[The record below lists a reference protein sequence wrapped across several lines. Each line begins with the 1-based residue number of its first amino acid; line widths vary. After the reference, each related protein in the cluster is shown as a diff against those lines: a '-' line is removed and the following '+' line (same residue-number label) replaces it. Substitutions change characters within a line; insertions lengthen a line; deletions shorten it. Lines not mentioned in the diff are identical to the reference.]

1 MFKIFTYSLLGAMSL
16 NCAAHALTYGPYPQE
31 TYTTCGSAGAAKAVV
46 ILSDGT
52 ATADAKTVCAYIA
65 KQGAYGVVAAY
76 RQPGTMGWPA
86 QWQDGQTA
94 IRFLRSKGFKSVGLV
109 GLGLGGYSALGIDL
123 YPGIQHYDP
132 ADPKH
137 EAGLHP
143 ALSPQPDWVVAIS
156 PFNNL
161 YDPALNQSLIADL
174 VKTIPLPAEDA
185 KGIATPIANLRTEA
199 APLTIV
205 HGSNDKIVNIA
216 QSRQFAAPLKQIG
229 NDVIFHKTAF
239 GHDFQGLTTPQIN
252 GILQLI
258 GNRLKQAK
266 PAAAQE

>member
-1 MFKIFTYSLLGAMSL
+1 MFKIFSYSLLATMSL
-16 NCAAHALTYGPYPQE
+16 TCTAHALTYGPYPQE

-46 ILSDGT
+46 VLSDGT

-65 KQGAYGVVAAY
+65 RQGAYGVVAAY
-76 RQPGTMGWPA
+76 RQPAAMGWPA

-94 IRFLRSKGFKSVGLV
+94 IRFLRSKGFKSVGVV

-137 EAGLHP
+137 EADLYP
-143 ALSPQPDWVVAIS
+143 ALSPQADWVVAIS
-156 PFNNL
+156 PFNDL
-161 YDPALNQSLIADL
+161 YDPTLDQSLVNDL
-174 VKTIPLPAEDA
+174 LRTIPLPGNDA
-185 KGIATPIANLRTEA
+185 KGIATPLANLRTEA

-205 HGSNDKIVNIA
+205 HGSNDKIVNVA
-216 QSRQFAAPLKQIG
+216 QSQQFAAALKKIG
-229 NDVIFHKTAF
+229 NDVIFHKTAY
-239 GHDFQGLTTPQIN
+239 GHDFQGLTTAQVD
-252 GILQLI
+252 GILQVV

-266 PAAAQE
+266 PATAQE